1 MASRIAYYGSI
12 VTDRL
17 VLLWDVAKKDSYS
30 GSGTFSR
37 DLSDNGFV
45 GYLENGPIF
54 DTEGKVSLIFDG
66 LNDNINFGDILDL
79 GTNDFTITQWVKL
92 TNNPSSQSS
101 LSKSI
106 YTTSNYRYGILYDS
120 TPRVS
125 LFFQGSGGIDVTP
138 HASTVLS
145 LNTWYNITITLDR
158 SSIAEIFI
166 NGVRDTLI
174 GSATVSQWDNL
185 DFQSANPF
193 RIGSYTNGD
202 GISSNLNF
210 VGEIGLTYMYF
221 RVLSDEEILRN
232 YDSTKSRFGY

>member
-1 MASRIAYYGSI
+1 MASRIAYYGGI
-12 VTDRL
+12 VTDGL

-30 GSGTFSR
+30 GSGTFSI
-37 DLSDNGFV
+37 DLSGNGFV

-54 DTEGKVSLIFDG
+54 DTERKVSLIFDG

-106 YTTSNYRYGILYDS
+106 YTTGNYRYGIVYDS
-120 TPRVS
+120 TPRIS
-125 LFFQGSGGIDVTP
+125 LFFQGNGGVDVTP
-138 HASTVLS
+138 YASTVLS

-158 SSIAEIFI
+158 SSIVEIFI
-166 NGVRDTLI
+166 NGSRDTLI
-174 GSATVSQWDNL
+174 GSATVSQWNNL
-185 DFQSANPF
+185 DFQSPNPF
-193 RIGSYTNGD
+193 RIGSYTSGD
-202 GISSNLNF
+202 GISPNLNF